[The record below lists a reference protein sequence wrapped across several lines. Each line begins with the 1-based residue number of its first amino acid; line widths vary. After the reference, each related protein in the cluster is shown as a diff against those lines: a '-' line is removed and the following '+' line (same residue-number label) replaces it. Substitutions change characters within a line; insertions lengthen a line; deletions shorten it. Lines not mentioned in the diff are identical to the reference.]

1 MNRFKKYYIMRLIFS
16 SLFGVGI
23 GVLLILLAPYARE
36 VFDILVIAMGLL
48 TAVLNL
54 PALFF
59 AVKRIRG
66 RGEWLNLFMTLAS
79 VLLGVALMLLQT
91 EFLLLLLGVYSVVLP
106 LLRIILVEN
115 HILRLKREVPR
126 FLAGLVMV
134 VIFLLDAETHV
145 LWLGALLSF
154 AISLIYLIYGLISAH
169 FIFSKE

>member
-1 MNRFKKYYIMRLIFS
+1 MNRFKKYYIMHLILS
-16 SLFGVGI
+16 TLFGVGI

-54 PALFF
+54 PALLF
-59 AVKRIRG
+59 ALKRLSK
-66 RGEWLNLFMTLAS
+66 RGEWLNLLMTLFS
-79 VLLGVALMLLQT
+79 ILLGVALMLLQT
-91 EFLLLLLGVYSVVLP
+91 DFLLLLLGIYSVVLP

-115 HILRLKREVPR
+115 HMMRAKREIPR
-126 FLAGLVMV
+126 FLAGLIMV

-169 FIFSKE
+169 FVFSKE